1 MQSSEY
7 QSLSRESRQMGDE
20 FYKCMSAWLKDP
32 WDKDVR
38 HSCLENGMLY
48 EEALIRQIAYLR
60 NTMESEQRSIA
71 LETCETYYAALES
84 QLQLLTSLS
93 DKNN

>member
-1 MQSSEY
+1 MHTHEY
-7 QSLSRESRQMGDE
+7 QSLSRESRQIGDE
-20 FYKCMSAWLKDP
+20 FYECMSAWLKDP
-32 WDKDVR
+32 WDPKVR
-38 HSCLENGMLY
+38 HSCLENGLRY
-48 EEALIRQIAYLR
+48 EEALVRQIAYLKSAK
-60 NTMESEQRSIA
+60 ESEQRSVA

>member
-38 HSCLENGMLY
+38 HSCLENGLRY
-48 EEALIRQIAYLR
+48 EEALIRQIAYLKSIKG
-60 NTMESEQRSIA
+60 SEQRSIA

-84 QLQLLTSLS
+84 QLRLLASLS